1 MECKV
6 CGKTTPSAFYS
17 SIKTHCKDHWR
28 EKVRNNRLANIEH
41 YKEFDRQR
49 ANNPE
54 RVAARKAYMQ
64 TEDGK
69 KAAKRARAA
78 YMQTEKGKTV
88 LREAK
93 KAYAKKNPAKRD
105 AHVKL
110 NNALRDGRVSR
121 TPCLVCGCEKT
132 EAHHVSYDLP
142 LDVVWLCDRHHKQV
156 HKEHRENE
164 RKKEA
169 A

>member
-6 CGKTTPSAFYS
+6 CGRTTPSAFYS
-17 SIKTHCKDHWR
+17 SIKSHCKDHWR

-54 RVAARKAYMQ
+54 RVEARKAYLQ
-64 TEDGK
+64 TEQGK
-69 KAAKRARAA
+69 KASTK
-78 YMQTEKGKTV
+78 
-88 LREAK
+88 AK
-93 KAYAKKNPAKRD
+93 KAYSENNPAKRD

-110 NNALRDGRVSR
+110 NNALRDGRVSK
-121 TPCLVCGCEKT
+121 TACLVCGCEQT

-142 LDVVWLCDRHHKQV
+142 LDVVWLCEKHHKQV

-164 RKKEA
+164 RKKETA
-169 A
+169 